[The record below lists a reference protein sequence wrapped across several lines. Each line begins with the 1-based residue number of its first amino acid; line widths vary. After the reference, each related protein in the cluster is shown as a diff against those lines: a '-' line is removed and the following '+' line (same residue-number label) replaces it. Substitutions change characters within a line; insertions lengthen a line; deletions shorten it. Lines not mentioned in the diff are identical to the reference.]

1 MKNSTANVVGYL
13 VNEKPPFTSK
23 EYDVIKKEYND
34 LLAIPLKVM
43 ALLIAISGLFAM
55 IFEVRYFADYSVQ
68 VYGVR
73 LSSTIIAFGVLV
85 LLNLKKSKNY
95 TVSLVHVLL
104 ISIIASS
111 GYMIYLLPSTLVVN
125 AQIVGLMIFTSALF
139 LSWEV
144 KNQIVVA
151 IYYNIVFAMA
161 ILLNDQDIY
170 FLPNMYESVLF
181 VIFLS
186 VISVVGS
193 AVNFKLRMQLAEKS
207 LFLRQSERKYR
218 SIFDNSVEGIFQSD
232 ISGKFITVNPAL
244 IKILGYES
252 EDEILRADIEKEIYF
267 NPEDRQKLIDELKEK
282 KVVKD
287 YILQLKKKDG
297 EEVIVK
303 LNDKLVKDEFTD
315 RVYFEGNMHDIT
327 TQIKLEKER
336 EKAETALRAEKIKS
350 DMLAKEAV
358 QSNVIKSQFL
368 ANMSHEI
375 RTPMNGVIG
384 YLTLIENNSYKN
396 TEEMKQFLSG
406 ARTSAEALL
415 DIINDILDIS
425 KIEAG
430 RMQLE
435 DECFNLMDVVNDS
448 IAMVS
453 ARGKEKQILFNKYID
468 DETPVFVSGD
478 SVRVRQIF
486 VNLLSNAVKF
496 TEDGNVNIHIKAKPI
511 ADTGTQI
518 YAMVEDSGIGIP
530 EDKINLLFQPFTQVD
545 GSHTRK
551 YGGTGLGLVICKQLT
566 EMMGGNIVVKS
577 EEGKGSKFYFTIKLS
592 LQQNENAGVT
602 FKKFKGADKADQKI
616 VSSYLSSDNKLF
628 RAKYRILLVEDNEVN
643 RKVAV
648 RILEDAG
655 FSVGQAT
662 DGFKAIEAVQTDDF
676 SVVLM
681 DVQMPGID
689 GFDTTRRIRGFG
701 GKFSTIPIIAIT
713 AHALKGDKDKCI
725 NAGMNDYVSKPI
737 RAEELIRMI
746 DYWLGIGES
755 SGERIDVPVSAPNE
769 VVFDFEHLQRMS
781 LGNENFKRDLLKTY
795 FDDISKRI
803 SKLEE
808 HITGK
813 DYTHAGHEAHT
824 IKGASYSVGA
834 RAAAGIAL
842 ALEEEIKKQND
853 LMMKD
858 LQLKL
863 KIIYDE
869 TCEIVKQTLK

>member
-396 TEEMKQFLSG
+396 MEEMKQFLSG

-834 RAAAGIAL
+834 RAAASIAL

-853 LMMKD
+853 FMMKD
-858 LQLKL
+858 LLLKL
-863 KIIYDE
+863 KIIFDE

>member
-396 TEEMKQFLSG
+396 MEEMKQFLSG

-655 FSVGQAT
+655 FSVGQAI
-662 DGFKAIEAVQTDDF
+662 DGFMAIEAVQTDDF

-813 DYTHAGHEAHT
+813 DYTRAGYEAHT

-842 ALEEEIKKQND
+842 ALEGEIKKQND
-853 LMMKD
+853 FMMKD
-858 LQLKL
+858 LLLKL
-863 KIIYDE
+863 KIIFDE

>member
-396 TEEMKQFLSG
+396 MEEMKQFLSG

-781 LGNENFKRDLLKTY
+781 LGNENFKKDLLKTY

-842 ALEEEIKKQND
+842 ALEGEIKKQND
-853 LMMKD
+853 FMMKD
-858 LQLKL
+858 LLLKL

>member
-396 TEEMKQFLSG
+396 MEEMKQFLSG

-781 LGNENFKRDLLKTY
+781 LGNENFKRDLLKNY

-842 ALEEEIKKQND
+842 ALEGEIKKQND
-853 LMMKD
+853 FMMKD
-858 LQLKL
+858 LLLKL

>member
-396 TEEMKQFLSG
+396 MEEMKQFLSG

-834 RAAAGIAL
+834 RAAASIAL

-853 LMMKD
+853 FMMKD
-858 LQLKL
+858 LLLKL